1 MLLKIRSQV
10 ILYILVFYIIRDVY
24 LISDV
29 QGHSAAQFGQF
40 CMYKII
46 ITTIFTVT
54 LTSYDTYKL

>member
-24 LISDV
+24 LSDV
-29 QGHSAAQFGQF
+29 QGHIAAQFGQF

-46 ITTIFTVT
+46 ITTIFTVM